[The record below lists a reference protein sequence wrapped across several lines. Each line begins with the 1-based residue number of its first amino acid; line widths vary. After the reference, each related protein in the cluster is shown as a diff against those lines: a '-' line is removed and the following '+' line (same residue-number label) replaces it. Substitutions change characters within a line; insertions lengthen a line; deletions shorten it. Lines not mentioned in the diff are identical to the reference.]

1 VPSRLGLA
9 DLASLAFDAVVQDV
23 QIFPVEIGSLLRVC
37 NFLQDSGGFESSQ
50 RRRCGRK
57 GDARETGVRV
67 HFLAESTIWD
77 GDMVPYT
84 NRLMRSILPSICW
97 AITTRTGQST
107 NTTSCGVQSSA
118 VFAGA
123 H

>member
-23 QIFPVEIGSLLRVC
+23 QIFP
-37 NFLQDSGGFESSQ
+37 
-50 RRRCGRK
+50 
-57 GDARETGVRV
+57 
-67 HFLAESTIWD
+67 ESTIWD
-77 GDMVPYT
+77 ADMVPYT
-84 NRLMRSILPSICW
+84 NRLVWSILPSICW

-107 NTTSCGVQSSA
+107 NTTSCGAQSSA